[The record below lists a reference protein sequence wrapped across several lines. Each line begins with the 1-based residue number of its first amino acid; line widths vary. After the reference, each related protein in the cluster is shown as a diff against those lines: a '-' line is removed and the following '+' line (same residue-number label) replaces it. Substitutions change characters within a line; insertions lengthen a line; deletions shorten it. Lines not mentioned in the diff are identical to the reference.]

1 MTRRNAR
8 RNLSDIQGVNSI
20 GGHVGRARRSD
31 EATCRARRPVAD
43 RGATFVELLV
53 AIVLLGTSVI
63 ATLVALQVT
72 TTASVNDA
80 KHARAFILL
89 HEASDA
95 VFTAPRLSCLP
106 PNDEATIMAHY
117 ESYFSGLTK
126 PDGWEFV
133 NPDITK
139 IEFLNASDTT
149 GSTVYSWGPLCFEGP
164 VDADG
169 SGTIDPDEDFTDT
182 PLNSQKITIEVI
194 SPDGNLVKILETVK
208 R

>member
-1 MTRRNAR
+1 M
-8 RNLSDIQGVNSI
+8 NSV
-20 GGHVGRARRSD
+20 GGDVERASRSTSTTLRARRRS
-31 EATCRARRPVAD
+31 TD
-43 RGATFVELLV
+43 RGASYVELLV

-72 TTASVNDA
+72 TTASVRDA
-80 KHARAFILL
+80 KHARAFVLL

-95 VFTAPRLSCLP
+95 VFTAPRMPCSEPLP
-106 PNDEATIMAHY
+106 NIMAHY

-126 PDGWEFV
+126 PDGWGSV
-133 NPDITK
+133 DPDITK
-139 IEFLNASDTT
+139 IEFLNASDTS
-149 GSTVYSWGPLCFEGP
+149 GFTVYSWGPLCFEGP

-182 PLNSQKITIEVI
+182 PLNSQKITIEVV
-194 SPDGNLVKILETVK
+194 SPDGDVIKIIETVK